1 MSTRRITGIGKFA
14 MLLVLWGAVFAPA
27 HAQESGAP
35 LSKAQ
40 LEQLVAPIALHPDPL
55 LSQMLMA
62 STYPI
67 EVVQAA
73 RWAKENPGVSGA
85 ALEDAMQKQPWDP
98 SVKALTAVPQA
109 LQMMSDKLDWTQQ
122 LGDAFLGQQEEL
134 LAAVQHLR
142 QRAQAA
148 GRLKSSE
155 QQTVKTVQA
164 PTGAGTPTATGAPS
178 MIAIEPANPE
188 YLSVPVYDPR
198 VVYGDWPYPDYE
210 PYYWYPAGYTGGGVL
225 AFATAVAVGSAIWGN
240 LDWWRNRV
248 DVNVNRFNQ
257 FNRTKIADNTWRHNP
272 GHRGNVPYRDAK
284 VGQRF
289 GDAGRSKARDAY
301 RGKADAGRRD
311 LAKTKVGDGAGR
323 PRAARPRRPRRCQ
336 GKGGRSRCWRQGQ
349 VRCRRTREAG
359 CRDEVRGGARKGSSE
374 RSDCPKHRGACD
386 AVQSGRQSAAS
397 HCPPAANAR
406 LWTEAGRAPC
416 LPWWRRTPYRHGWGW
431 LQRRWRQRWWAAQV
445 MTGAADERSSTSK
458 LRPSYGRG
466 SISCGHRLPLRKP
479 VIDTLWS
486 G

>member
-14 MLLVLWGAVFAPA
+14 MLLVFWGAVFAPA
-27 HAQESGAP
+27 HAQQSGAP

-164 PTGAGTPTATGAPS
+164 PTGAGTPTGTGAPS

-210 PYYWYPAGYTGGGVL
+210 PYYWYPTGYTGGGVL

-272 GHRGNVPYRDAK
+272 GHRGNVPYRDPK

-289 GDAGRSKARDAY
+289 GDAGRTNARDAY

-311 LAKTKVGDGAGR
+311 LAKTKVGDGAGKAKAAQGAAKAKAAGAGAGAKAKSAAGGGAKQAAGTKSAAARAKGAQNARTARSTAGHAARSSQVANR
-323 PRAARPRRPRRCQ
+323 PRANAHRPQMRGYGPRPGAHHAFRGGGGHRI
-336 GKGGRSRCWRQGQ
+336 GMGGGGFRGGGFRGRGGGGFRGGGRGGG
-349 VRCRRTREAG
+349 RRR
-359 CRDEVRGGARKGSSE
+359 
-374 RSDCPKHRGACD
+374 
-386 AVQSGRQSAAS
+386 
-397 HCPPAANAR
+397 
-406 LWTEAGRAPC
+406 
-416 LPWWRRTPYRHGWGW
+416 
-431 LQRRWRQRWWAAQV
+431 
-445 MTGAADERSSTSK
+445 
-458 LRPSYGRG
+458 
-466 SISCGHRLPLRKP
+466 
-479 VIDTLWS
+479 
-486 G
+486 

>member
-1 MSTRRITGIGKFA
+1 LQCFSSF
-14 MLLVLWGAVFAPA
+14 WGAVFAPA
-27 HAQESGAP
+27 HAQQSGAP

-62 STYPI
+62 STYPT

-73 RWAKENPGVSGA
+73 RWAKEHPGVSGT

-98 SVKALTAVPQA
+98 SVKALAAVPQA
-109 LQMMSDKLDWTQQ
+109 SQMMSDKLDWTQQ

-134 LAAVQHLR
+134 LAAVQRLR
-142 QRAQAA
+142 QRAEAA
-148 GRLKSSE
+148 GHLKSSE

-164 PTGAGTPTATGAPS
+164 PTGPGTPTGPATTP

-198 VVYGDWPYPDYE
+198 VVYGDWPYPEYE
-210 PYYWYPAGYTGGGVL
+210 PYYWYPAGFTSGGVL
-225 AFATAVAVGSAIWGN
+225 AFATAAAIGSAIWGN

-272 GHRGNVPYRDAK
+272 RHRGNVPYRDAK

-289 GDAGRSKARDAY
+289 GDAGRTAARDTY

-311 LAKTKVGDGAGR
+311 LAKAKAGDGGAKAKAAQGAAKAKAAQGAAKTKIGEGAGKAKAAQGAAKAKAAQGAGKAKAAGAGTGAKAKSAAAGRAKQATGTKSAAARAKGAQNARAARSTAGHAARSRQVANR
-323 PRAARPRRPRRCQ
+323 PRATAHRPQMRGYGPRPGAHRAFR
-336 GKGGRSRCWRQGQ
+336 GGGGHRIGMGGGGFRGAGFRGGGFRGGGFRGGGRGGG
-349 VRCRRTREAG
+349 RRR
-359 CRDEVRGGARKGSSE
+359 
-374 RSDCPKHRGACD
+374 
-386 AVQSGRQSAAS
+386 
-397 HCPPAANAR
+397 
-406 LWTEAGRAPC
+406 
-416 LPWWRRTPYRHGWGW
+416 
-431 LQRRWRQRWWAAQV
+431 
-445 MTGAADERSSTSK
+445 
-458 LRPSYGRG
+458 
-466 SISCGHRLPLRKP
+466 
-479 VIDTLWS
+479 
-486 G
+486 

>member
-14 MLLVLWGAVFAPA
+14 MLLVFWGAVFAPA
-27 HAQESGAP
+27 HAQQSGAP

-164 PTGAGTPTATGAPS
+164 PTGAGTPTGTGAPS

-210 PYYWYPAGYTGGGVL
+210 PYYWYPTGYTGGGVL

-272 GHRGNVPYRDAK
+272 GHRGNVPYRDPK

-289 GDAGRSKARDAY
+289 GDAGRTNARDAY

-311 LAKTKVGDGAGR
+311 LAKTKVGDGAGKAKAAQGAGKAKAAQGAAKAKAAGAGAGAKAKSAAGGRAKQATGTKSAAARAKGAQNARTARSTAGHAARSSQVANR
-323 PRAARPRRPRRCQ
+323 PRATAHRPQMRGYGPRPGAHHAFRGGGGHRI
-336 GKGGRSRCWRQGQ
+336 GMGGGGFRGAGGGGFRGGGRGGG
-349 VRCRRTREAG
+349 RRR
-359 CRDEVRGGARKGSSE
+359 
-374 RSDCPKHRGACD
+374 
-386 AVQSGRQSAAS
+386 
-397 HCPPAANAR
+397 
-406 LWTEAGRAPC
+406 
-416 LPWWRRTPYRHGWGW
+416 
-431 LQRRWRQRWWAAQV
+431 
-445 MTGAADERSSTSK
+445 
-458 LRPSYGRG
+458 
-466 SISCGHRLPLRKP
+466 
-479 VIDTLWS
+479 
-486 G
+486 

>member
-14 MLLVLWGAVFAPA
+14 MLLVFWGAVFAPA
-27 HAQESGAP
+27 HAQQSGAP

-109 LQMMSDKLDWTQQ
+109 LQMMSDKLEWTQQ

-134 LAAVQHLR
+134 LAAVQQLR

-164 PTGAGTPTATGAPS
+164 PTGAGTPTQSGAPA

-198 VVYGDWPYPDYE
+198 VAYGDWPYPEYE
-210 PYYWYPAGYTGGGVL
+210 PYYWYPAGFTGGGVL

-257 FNRTKIADNTWRHNP
+257 FNRTKIADKTWRHNP
-272 GHRGNVPYRDAK
+272 GHRGNVPYRDPK

-289 GDAGRSKARDAY
+289 GDADRTKAREAY

-311 LAKTKVGDGAGR
+311 IAKTKVGDGAANVGAKAKAAQGGAKAKAAQGAGKAGAARAGAEGKSAAGGRAKQAAGTKSAAARAKGAQNARSTPGHAARSSQAANR
-323 PRAARPRRPRRCQ
+323 PRANTHRPQMRGYGPAPGAHRPAFRGGGGGHRI
-336 GKGGRSRCWRQGQ
+336 GMGGGGFRGGGGRGGG
-349 VRCRRTREAG
+349 RRR
-359 CRDEVRGGARKGSSE
+359 
-374 RSDCPKHRGACD
+374 
-386 AVQSGRQSAAS
+386 
-397 HCPPAANAR
+397 
-406 LWTEAGRAPC
+406 
-416 LPWWRRTPYRHGWGW
+416 
-431 LQRRWRQRWWAAQV
+431 
-445 MTGAADERSSTSK
+445 
-458 LRPSYGRG
+458 
-466 SISCGHRLPLRKP
+466 
-479 VIDTLWS
+479 
-486 G
+486 